1 MDLQKLRDNSDAQA
15 DYMMEEITTI
25 IKTCGK
31 RLPGSD
37 GEKNAVDYM
46 ANAVKEYSD
55 EVKIEPFEMHPKAFF
70 NWIHI
75 MVTII
80 LMAMVSYFFIPLL
93 AIILVG
99 VAMLLM
105 LLQFVLY
112 LEIVDW
118 IYPKRTS
125 HNLMAVKHPK
135 GEIKRRILFNG
146 HPDVAHEWTMSY
158 LISGDAFVAH
168 FIISMVGIIAL
179 VGISI
184 ASMVL
189 QGGVTVGMP
198 TGVPMIMGLV
208 CLIFVPFWIAMYRMW
223 NTSVIVD
230 GANDNLTGCYMG
242 IAVMKALHDEGIEL
256 ENTEVGVLLTGSEEA
271 GIRGA
276 RAWAKRHG
284 ASGD

>member
-46 ANAVKEYSD
+46 ANALKEYSD

-80 LMAMVSYFFIPLL
+80 LMAMVSYFFIPIL

-135 GEIKRRILFNG
+135 GEIKRRILL
-146 HPDVAHEWTMSY
+146 D
-158 LISGDAFVAH
+158 
-168 FIISMVGIIAL
+168 
-179 VGISI
+179 
-184 ASMVL
+184 
-189 QGGVTVGMP
+189 
-198 TGVPMIMGLV
+198 
-208 CLIFVPFWIAMYRMW
+208 RK
-223 NTSVIVD
+223 SVV
-230 GANDNLTGCYMG
+230 
-242 IAVMKALHDEGIEL
+242 
-256 ENTEVGVLLTGSEEA
+256 
-271 GIRGA
+271 
-276 RAWAKRHG
+276 
-284 ASGD
+284 